1 MKVITNV
8 RIFDYKNYIENGYV
22 VFDKDYGKCVAWKI
36 NTSGTSP
43 LGAYTVCPYHH

>member
-22 VFDKDYGKCVAWKI
+22 VFDEKI
-36 NTSGTSP
+36 IEVKYSNVGNNF
-43 LGAYTVCPYHH
+43 H